1 MKKIFCII
9 FILCI
14 SFLLVSCSVPRQ
26 QHDSNDSYYNY
37 DRDTNDD
44 EFQDI
49 KENSFIK
56 TDVKDKSNIS
66 LSNNTAAY
74 SFIRSQINEGNSIDS
89 NVVRIEEMVNF
100 FKYDYNQPKE
110 NDVFG
115 FKSEIIQTPWNPNT
129 YLMMIGL
136 ETEKMDLEDIANN
149 IVLLVDV
156 SGSMASPNK
165 LTLAKEAFK
174 LLVEQMGKNDVISLV
189 TYASGEK
196 IVFQGKSI
204 NDYDSIIKDINKLEA
219 NGATAGQKGLQ
230 TAYEVARE
238 YFIEN
243 GNNRIVLATDG
254 DYNVGISD
262 TDELV
267 EYISEKRKTG
277 IYFSAYGFGM
287 GNYKDEKLERIAG
300 AGNGVY
306 HYIDD
311 ISSARKAFVDDING
325 TLYTVARDAKAQ
337 ITFNKNSVLE
347 YRLIGYENRKL
358 SDEQFDDDT
367 TDAGEIGTGLQVTA
381 IYELKLNNNRTEDIG
396 SLLIR
401 YKDNDTKNDEVYED
415 SFKVTNNISST
426 PSSDAKFIGC
436 VVEFGLILLNS
447 KYKQNANLENVIERL
462 EADSLYFENYYRK
475 DFIDLVIKYKK
486 IVKSK

>member
-49 KENSFIK
+49 KENSFIN

-311 ISSARKAFVDDING
+311 ISSARKAFVDEING

-447 KYKQNANLENVIERL
+447 KYKQNAKLENVIERL
-462 EADSLYFENYYRK
+462 ESDSLYFENYYRK

-486 IVKSK
+486 IVQSK